1 MATEAPT
8 GKALHPLDVRA
19 RLAEFRELRDGWADG
34 MQYAGD
40 WGSGYG
46 KMPNPAGLD
55 WLAAAFEQRYPAGVP
70 LPHTYPTPEGEV
82 RMEWSCRSHCF
93 ILEIDLATH
102 QGRWLWFDQDSDD
115 ELERV
120 LDLDAAQDWE
130 WFAGEIRA
138 RAAGAE

>member
-1 MATEAPT
+1 MATEAQT
-8 GKALHPLDVRA
+8 GKALHPLDVRT
-19 RLAEFRELRDGWADG
+19 RLEEFRELRDGWADG

-46 KMPNPAGLD
+46 KAPNPAGLD
-55 WLAAAFEQRYPAGVP
+55 WLAVAFERRYPAGLP
-70 LPHTYPTPEGEV
+70 LPHTYPTPEGAV
-82 RMEWSCRSHCF
+82 RMEWSRRNHCF

-102 QGRWLWFDQDSDD
+102 RGSWLWFDRNSDD

-120 LDLDAAQDWE
+120 LNLDAARDWE

-138 RAAGAE
+138 RAAGGE